1 MGGFM
6 NIRAAIGLSQEMA
19 RNICSIHISNGN
31 TTAPH
36 CISCDQ
42 EFPCSTLQ
50 FAKTIEMI
58 TVTAVRGPG
67 THRPML
73 NAMEKWVIDA
83 LQNIGHC
90 ARLLFD
96 ERSDEYSQ
104 IFEQLTL
111 LHGLTGITQTG
122 LGGEAHSSLQVN
134 LIHPKFREPIPMW
147 ALKANLITQELSII
161 LWLNPGDTS
170 ATRPFLVDLMIKS
183 MSTLQVADLL
193 DWWQNPD
200 MSPSCFVDYVLPPNG
215 LVVLETL
222 TTLVTATTEISSQ
235 LSPDLVFDWGDVYPE

>member
-1 MGGFM
+1 
-6 NIRAAIGLSQEMA
+6 
-19 RNICSIHISNGN
+19 
-31 TTAPH
+31 
-36 CISCDQ
+36 
-42 EFPCSTLQ
+42 
-50 FAKTIEMI
+50 
-58 TVTAVRGPG
+58 
-67 THRPML
+67 
-73 NAMEKWVIDA
+73 MEKWVIDA
-83 LQNIGHC
+83 LQNIGLC

-96 ERSDEYSQ
+96 ERSEEYSQ

-122 LGGEAHSSLQVN
+122 LGGEAHSSVQVN

-222 TTLVTATTEISSQ
+222 TTLVAATTEISSQ

>member
-1 MGGFM
+1 MD
-6 NIRAAIGLSQEMA
+6 IRAAIGLSQEMA

-31 TTAPH
+31 ATAPH

-42 EFPCSTLQ
+42 EYPCSTLQ

-58 TVTAVRGPG
+58 TVTAIRGRG

-122 LGGEAHSSLQVN
+122 LG
-134 LIHPKFREPIPMW
+134 
-147 ALKANLITQELSII
+147 
-161 LWLNPGDTS
+161 
-170 ATRPFLVDLMIKS
+170 
-183 MSTLQVADLL
+183 
-193 DWWQNPD
+193 
-200 MSPSCFVDYVLPPNG
+200 
-215 LVVLETL
+215 
-222 TTLVTATTEISSQ
+222 
-235 LSPDLVFDWGDVYPE
+235 